1 MPFMAPISLCM
12 RYVPVMFGPN
22 ITGTY
27 RSMNCM
33 KMVETSGAI
42 YKSGDS
48 YVDNA
53 PTVLET
59 GGLALD
65 ASLSSAIY
73 GRSQTVQPNSL
84 QLLPCIR
91 V

>member
-1 MPFMAPISLCM
+1 
-12 RYVPVMFGPN
+12 
-22 ITGTY
+22 
-27 RSMNCM
+27 MNCM

-53 PTVLET
+53 PTVLQT

-73 GRSQTVQPNSL
+73 GRSQTVQPSSL
-84 QLLPCIR
+84 LCLPCIKI
-91 V
+91 

>member
-1 MPFMAPISLCM
+1 M
-12 RYVPVMFGPN
+12 MFGPN

-42 YKSGDS
+42 FKSGDS

-53 PTVLET
+53 PTVIQT

-73 GRSQTVQPNSL
+73 GRHQTVQPNSL
-84 QLLPCIR
+84 QLLACIKI
-91 V
+91 